1 MRTTHPIIDTT
12 AEYLTVAEAASLL
25 KVHKSTIWRWIENGQ
40 LPAYRVGQR
49 GVRLKKADL
58 ERSLTPVGQEKGGEQ
73 TVPEHEQRVRPLT
86 IKEQQRGLRALKE
99 MQRLRAELVAQ
110 YGTPTPA
117 SWELVNTSRDE
128 RTRELMQNL
137 KQ

>member
-1 MRTTHPIIDTT
+1 MS
-12 AEYLTVAEAASLL
+12 EYLTVAEAATLL
-25 KVHKSTIWRWIENGQ
+25 KVHKSTIWCWIENGS

-58 ERSLTPVGQEKGGEQ
+58 ERALTPVGQEKGGEQ
-73 TVPEHEQRVRPLT
+73 IVPEHEQRVRPLT
-86 IKEQQRGLRALKE
+86 IKEQQRGLRALRQ
-99 MQRLRAELVAQ
+99 MQRLRAELTAQ
-110 YGTPTPA
+110 YGTLTPA
-117 SWELVNTSRDE
+117 SWELVNASRDE